1 MVMADSRFAV
11 TTGVSLRAEEDVE
24 GDMTSLSFC
33 GDDLKCTVLR
43 DMCRMN

>member
-11 TTGVSLRAEEDVE
+11 TTGRAEEDVE
-24 GDMTSLSFC
+24 GDMTSPSPC

-43 DMCRMN
+43 DMCRMY